1 MKINNSITDS
11 DDVVELTALIDII
24 FLLVVYFMGTS
35 TLQAEEAD
43 MGITLPASVKVA
55 DPDVAT
61 FPMEI
66 MVDILPNGQVLL
78 NEESVDTQVSRDMPQ
93 FVNRMISIRQSTEM
107 SQTPMFV
114 FIRPAPE
121 AAHQRSMDV
130 LNALAKARV
139 KQISFAMSEED
150 Y

>member
-1 MKINNSITDS
+1 MRINNTLTNGDE
-11 DDVVELTALIDII
+11 DVELTALIDII

-35 TLQAEEAD
+35 TLEAEEAD
-43 MGITLPASVKVA
+43 MGITLPATVPVD
-55 DPDVAT
+55 DPTMAT
-61 FPMEI
+61 FPMEV

-78 NEESVDTQVSRDMPQ
+78 NEESVDTLASRDMPQ
-93 FVNRMISIRQSTEM
+93 FVNRMISIRQSTEI

-114 FIRPAPE
+114 FIRPSPE

-139 KQISFAMSEED
+139 KQISFAMSDED